1 MNGFTAF
8 REDGDE
14 EDRPGNQKDERQ
26 EERAPP
32 RERFQDRED
41 RFQGDNRE
49 ERRDDRWQSRG
60 PPRDEG
66 QDSRDPPSSGW
77 RDREG
82 GRDRRFDN
90 RDIRLDKDEFSRLDK
105 ERSERVVPPAREE
118 RGGGGGGAWRRG
130 GERESEDRWKRDDGP
145 PRGGGRDDGPPRGG
159 RDDGPPKGGR
169 DDGFRREGGGGTC
182 NVWFF
187 IQLNIWV
194 TQTVIYRA
202 CTVVYQNNTVS
213 F

>member
-118 RGGGGGGAWRRG
+118 RGGGGGAWRRG